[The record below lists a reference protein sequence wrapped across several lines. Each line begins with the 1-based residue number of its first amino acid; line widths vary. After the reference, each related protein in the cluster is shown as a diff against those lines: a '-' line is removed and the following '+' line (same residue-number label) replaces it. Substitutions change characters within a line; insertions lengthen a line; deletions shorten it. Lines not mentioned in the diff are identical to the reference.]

1 MTGRGHVVV
10 LLDAEHQ
17 SPEGHS
23 IANAQARGGAPD
35 TCLTDALAVE
45 QSAVVAALVLQPQA
59 SAYVEGEFGMQARN
73 EQLLHDNMA
82 CEEGDYKGLH
92 AFPSNI
98 TRDALQL
105 QGIALPPF

>member
-1 MTGRGHVVV
+1 M

-35 TCLTDALAVE
+35 TCLADALAVE
-45 QSAVVAALVLQPQA
+45 QSAVVAALVPQPQA

-82 CEEGDYKGLH
+82 CEERGIARDYTPFLLILQGM
-92 AFPSNI
+92 P
-98 TRDALQL
+98 LQL
-105 QGIALPPF
+105 QGIARLSF